1 MIAIVALQNCGL
13 SQERAYTPQETE
25 QLKQAKEDSQK
36 LIRFYE
42 EGQYERAIKL
52 GQGVLKIQG
61 KVLGAEHFDYTDT
74 LNTLAALHAKM
85 GAYARAEPLY
95 LEAKK
100 IDAKVFGTEHPD
112 YANTLNNLAALYF
125 NMGDCARAE
134 PLFLEAKKISAEVRG
149 QPLVL
154 TG

>member
-1 MIAIVALQNCGL
+1 MIAIVVLQNCGL

-74 LNTLAALHAKM
+74 LNTLAGLYETM

-100 IDAKVFGTEHPD
+100 SVPKCLA
-112 YANTLNNLAALYF
+112 LNIPTTPTA
-125 NMGDCARAE
+125 
-134 PLFLEAKKISAEVRG
+134 
-149 QPLVL
+149 
-154 TG
+154 